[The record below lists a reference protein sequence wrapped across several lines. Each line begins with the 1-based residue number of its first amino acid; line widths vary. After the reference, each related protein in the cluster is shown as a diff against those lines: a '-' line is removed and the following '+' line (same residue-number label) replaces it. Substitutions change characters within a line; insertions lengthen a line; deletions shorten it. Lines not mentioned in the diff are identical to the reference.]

1 MIQLGDDAAH
11 AVIAQAAGV
20 VGGGDEAV
28 AQSVHLGHGADHAGV
43 AEVIL
48 EHAAGQTGAGGGLHR
63 DDAVI
68 GLAPEHLA
76 HKGGDQAAQVGAA
89 AGAADDDVG
98 LDAVLLQRGLGL
110 KADDGL
116 VQQHLIQHAAQHI
129 AIALAGGGGLHSLA
143 DGAAQRAG
151 GAGELSQN
159 LAAHLGGVGGRGGH
173 VGAVGAH
180 DLAAEGLLLIGALHH
195 EHAAVQSQIGA
206 GHAERRAPLTGA
218 GLGGNALQALLLGI
232 VGLRDG
238 GVQLVAAG
246 GVVALELVVDLRRG
260 LELLL
265 QTVGTHQRRGPVHLI
280 EVADILGNLKVGG
293 GIVHL
298 LLHQLGA
305 EHTAQLLGGHGL
317 QGAGVQQGCGLVGH
331 VRANIV
337 PIFGHLILG
346 QVDLVGDVSVLE
358 LFHDVSP
365 LYSIMYI
372 FLFTRNNRSS
382 WRA

>member
-11 AVIAQAAGV
+11 AVVAQAAGV
-20 VGGGDEAV
+20 VGRGDEAV
-28 AQSVHLGHGADHAGV
+28 AQRVHLGHGADHAGV

-48 EHAAGQTGAGGGLHR
+48 EHAAGQAGAGSRLYG
-63 DDAVI
+63 DDAVV

-76 HKGGDQAAQVGAA
+76 HEGRDQAAQIGAA
-89 AGAADDDVG
+89 AGAADDDIG

-116 VQQHLIQHAAQHI
+116 VQQHLIQHAAQHV
-129 AIALAGGGGLHSLA
+129 AVALAGGGGLHGLA

-151 GAGELSQN
+151 GAGELGQD
-159 LAAHLGGVGGRGGH
+159 LAAYLGGVGGGGGD
-173 VGAVGAH
+173 VGAVGTH

-218 GLGGNALQALLLGI
+218 GLGGHALQALLLGV
-232 VGLRDG
+232 VGLGDG
-238 GVQLVAAG
+238 GVELVGAG
-246 GVVALELVVDLRRG
+246 GVVALELVINLRGG

-265 QTVGTHQRRGPVHLI
+265 QTVGAHQRRGTVHLI
-280 EVADILGNLKVGG
+280 EVADILGDLKVGSG
-293 GIVHL
+293 VVHL

-305 EHTAQLLGGHGL
+305 EHAAQLLGGHGF
-317 QGAGVQQGCGLVGH
+317 QGAGVQQRCGLVGH
-331 VRANIV
+331 VRANVV

-346 QVDLVGDVSVLE
+346 QIDLVGDVSVFQ

-365 LYSIMYI
+365 LYPIMY
-372 FLFTRNNRSS
+372 
-382 WRA
+382 